1 MARYTGPVCK
11 LCRRE
16 GEKLF
21 LKGAKCFTSKC
32 PFERK
37 SYIPGQHGKSRRFK
51 LSEYGM
57 QLREKQKLRRIYGLL
72 EKQFRIYFEKAE
84 KEKGITGENLLKML
98 ERRLD
103 NVVYRLGLAPTRNAA
118 RQLVRHRHIM
128 VNGRIVDIPSFL
140 VSPGDVVKVKDRSK
154 RMEMIHE
161 SLKRIKEGRLVP
173 WLELDKASLSGRFVE
188 LPNRQDIPVNVN
200 ESLIVELYSK

>member
-1 MARYTGPVCK
+1 MARYTGAVCK

-21 LKGAKCFTSKC
+21 LKGTKCFANKC

-51 LSEYGM
+51 LSEYGI

-103 NVVYRLGLAPTRNAA
+103 NVVFRLGLASTRSAG
-118 RQLVRHRHIM
+118 RQLVRHRHIT
-128 VNGRIVDIPSFL
+128 VNGRLVDIPSFL
-140 VSPGDVVKVKDRSK
+140 VSPGDVVKVRDKSK
-154 RMEMIHE
+154 RMDFIHD
-161 SLKRIKEGRLVP
+161 SLKRVREGKLVP
-173 WLELDKASLSGRFVE
+173 WLELDKATLSGHFME
-188 LPNRQDIPVNVN
+188 MPNRHDIPVNVN